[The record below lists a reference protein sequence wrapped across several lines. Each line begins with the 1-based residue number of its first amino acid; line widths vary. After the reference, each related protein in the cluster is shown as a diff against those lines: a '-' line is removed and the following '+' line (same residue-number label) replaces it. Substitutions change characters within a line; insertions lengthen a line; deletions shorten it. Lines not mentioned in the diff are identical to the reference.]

1 MTGLGFETKHLLTVH
16 RKGTQNKKTMT
27 TLFRPF
33 ELDPFDLLWKD
44 LKETQAHFSAITQK
58 VTHPVDIYETEDG
71 IRFEVAAV
79 GLDVEEI
86 DISVENDSLRICY
99 EKPGQQVENQPI
111 YRGIKRSS
119 FDLTWKISTKFD
131 LSKLEA
137 SLDRGLLTLVIP
149 VAEGKAAR
157 KITIATPKALKEK

>member
-1 MTGLGFETKHLLTVH
+1 MTAF
-16 RKGTQNKKTMT
+16 
-27 TLFRPF
+27 FRPF
-33 ELDPFDLLWKD
+33 DLDPFDLLWKD
-44 LKETQAHFSAITQK
+44 LKETQAHFSAITQR
-58 VTHPVDIYETEDG
+58 VTHPVDIYETESG

-79 GLDVEEI
+79 GLNVEDI

-99 EKPGQQVENQPI
+99 EKPAQQDNQPI

-137 SLDRGLLTLVIP
+137 SLDKGLLTLNIP
-149 VAEGKAAR
+149 VAEGKAVR
-157 KITIATPKALKEK
+157 RISIATPKALLEK

>member
-1 MTGLGFETKHLLTVH
+1 
-16 RKGTQNKKTMT
+16 MT
-27 TLFRPF
+27 TFFRPF

-58 VTHPVDIYETEDG
+58 ITHPVDIYETENG

-79 GLDVEEI
+79 GLNVE
-86 DISVENDSLRICY
+86 DINILVENDSLRICY
-99 EKPGQQVENQPI
+99 EKPAQQDNQPI
-111 YRGIKRSS
+111 YKGIKRSS

-137 SLDRGLLTLVIP
+137 SLDKGLLTLTIP
-149 VAEGKAAR
+149 VAEGKATR
-157 KITIATPKALKEK
+157 KITITSPKALLEK

>member
-1 MTGLGFETKHLLTVH
+1 MGIL
-16 RKGTQNKKTMT
+16 
-27 TLFRPF
+27 RPF
-33 ELDPFDLLWKD
+33 ELDPFDLLWRD
-44 LKETQAHFSAITQK
+44 LFETNSRFSAITQR

-79 GLDVEEI
+79 GLDSKDI
-86 DISVENDSLRICY
+86 DINIDNDQLRIKY
-99 EKPGQQVENQPI
+99 EKPQIENEESAI

-137 SLDRGLLTLVIP
+137 GLDRGLLTLDIP
-149 VAEGKAAR
+149 TAEGKAIR
-157 KITIATPKALKEK
+157 RIEISTPKKQLK

>member
-1 MTGLGFETKHLLTVH
+1 MTAF
-16 RKGTQNKKTMT
+16 
-27 TLFRPF
+27 FRPF

-44 LKETQAHFSAITQK
+44 LKETQAHFSAITQR
-58 VTHPVDIYETEDG
+58 VTHPVDIYETDSG

-79 GLDVEEI
+79 GLNVEDI

-99 EKPGQQVENQPI
+99 EKPAQQDNQPI

-137 SLDRGLLTLVIP
+137 SLDKGLLTLNIP
-149 VAEGKAAR
+149 VAEGKAVR
-157 KITIATPKALKEK
+157 RISIATPKALLEK